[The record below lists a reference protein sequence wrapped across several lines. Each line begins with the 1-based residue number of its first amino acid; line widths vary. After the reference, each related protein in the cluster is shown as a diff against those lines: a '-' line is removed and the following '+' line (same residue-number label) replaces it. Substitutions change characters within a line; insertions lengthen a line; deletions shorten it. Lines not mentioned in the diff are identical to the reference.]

1 MVTRSTIFAPCKSE
15 VNAPPPAAAA
25 VFACSKSTPEH
36 PSISPSGIWRMP
48 PLFVLVR
55 EYWPPLISICLHL
68 CGSRRRDT
76 ARPLLP
82 TASHLRCAPNSHDNA
97 SHVVLTMQGPNSRS
111 DSSIPAPSS
120 SRTCP
125 TSHESAVIDKCS
137 TALRPLLLQFTLTM
151 SSSLPLSKR

>member
-1 MVTRSTIFAPCKSE
+1 MPLLRLLLLSLFVQNRLQNIQASVHQE
-15 VNAPPPAAAA
+15 
-25 VFACSKSTPEH
+25 
-36 PSISPSGIWRMP
+36 SGVCP

-111 DSSIPAPSS
+111 DSSIPATSS